1 MASKGD
7 PSADHTSSTLC
18 LVAAAVVAVI
28 HLSVVNWGGEEMA
41 RMEVLPSDT
50 VLVGMLQVE
59 DQLGVAPCRQR
70 LVVEERQL
78 GEEDV
83 WSVCGVSDWST
94 VQLTIIVEVSCDE
107 LTSSCVVMKTTQ

>member
-1 MASKGD
+1 
-7 PSADHTSSTLC
+7 
-18 LVAAAVVAVI
+18 
-28 HLSVVNWGGEEMA
+28 MA

-94 VQLTIIVEVSCDE
+94 VQLTILVEVSCDE